1 MRKIYRSVDFGGLTT
16 LHMLDTRLSGPDKQV
31 EFTDL
36 LNPATAA
43 AMATLASPTRTQM
56 GATQL
61 GWLQGQMAASKA
73 TWQVRGQQVR
83 LGRTS
88 FPASVLAAL
97 NPSDTSA
104 NALAGGQK
112 PGPPRLPI
120 PSWGDLAGCFFS
132 ALEFLDYP
140 QETGYQRSR
149 QALGQTDHM
158 HMCA

>member
-16 LHMLDTRLSGPDKQV
+16 LYMLDTRLLGPDKQV
-31 EFTDL
+31 EFADL

-83 LGRTS
+83 MGRTS

-97 NPSDTSA
+97 SPSDPSA
-104 NALAGGQK
+104 NALAAGVGRAK
-112 PGPPRLPI
+112 SPAHPGCQPQ
-120 PSWGDLAGCFFS
+120 AGV
-132 ALEFLDYP
+132 
-140 QETGYQRSR
+140 T
-149 QALGQTDHM
+149 
-158 HMCA
+158 